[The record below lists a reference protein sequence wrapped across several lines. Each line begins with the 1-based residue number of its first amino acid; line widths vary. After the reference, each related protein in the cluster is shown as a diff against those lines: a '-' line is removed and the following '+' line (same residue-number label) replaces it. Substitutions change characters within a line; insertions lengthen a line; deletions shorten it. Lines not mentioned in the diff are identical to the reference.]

1 MLKRCLFF
9 ILVLLTLRTAHA
21 QADTTKPL
29 RIGVLAPLYIDSAF
43 DGYTYKLGVNSIP
56 KYILPGLE
64 FYNGVM
70 LAVEHLQKEN
80 VNVEVWV
87 YDTKK
92 SNADLIALQ
101 KTMDLT
107 NFNLLIGSFNN
118 VNEQKFFA
126 DFAAQKNIPLV
137 SATYPNDALLKSNP
151 FFIMLNPTIQTHIN
165 GIYNYLTRMYPV
177 NSNILFVTRKGQFE
191 DRLRKQFNTLNASKK
206 INYKVIEMKDDGTTD
221 IDLYLDSTTQNVI
234 VAGSLNETFATNLVT
249 ALNDASAYKSVVV
262 GMPNWDGIKGIDK
275 SSNNNVEIIY
285 STPFNFSSS
294 HTMFSTLYENYK
306 TKYFSRPS
314 DMVFKAYETMYRFAK
329 LLDRH
334 KNNLLNNL
342 SDPSFNVW
350 NNFTVEPVKVDNTSL
365 APDYLENKKLYFI
378 RKQNGKVVG
387 VY

>member
-9 ILVLLTLRTAHA
+9 ILVLLTFRAAHA

-43 DGYTYKLGVNSIP
+43 DGFSYKLGVNSIP

-80 VNVEVWV
+80 LNVEVFV

-92 SNADLIALQ
+92 SNSDLNALQ

-165 GIYNYLTRMYPV
+165 GIYNYLARMYSV

-191 DRLRKQFNTLNASKK
+191 DRLRKQFSALNATKK
-206 INYKVIEMKDDGTTD
+206 INYKVIEIKDDGTTD
-221 IDLYLDSTTQNVI
+221 IDLYLDSTMQNV
-234 VAGSLNETFATNLVT
+234 VVSGSLNETFATNLVT
-249 ALNDASAYKSVVV
+249 SLNNATSYKSVVV

-275 SSNNNVEIIY
+275 TVGNNIEIIY
-285 STPFNFSSS
+285 STPFNFSPS
-294 HTMFSTLYENYK
+294 HTTFTSLFENYK
-306 TKYFSRPS
+306 SKYFSRPS
-314 DMVFKAYETMYRFAK
+314 DMVFKGYETMYRFAK

-342 SDPSFNVW
+342 SDPSFNIW
-350 NNFTVEPVKVDNTSL
+350 NSFTVEPVKVDNTSL

-378 RKQNGKVVG
+378 RKQNGKTVG

>member
-9 ILVLLTLRTAHA
+9 ILVLLTFRTAHA

-43 DGYTYKLGVNSIP
+43 DGYTYKLGTTNIP

-92 SNADLIALQ
+92 SNADPIALQ

-285 STPFNFSSS
+285 STPFNFSST

-350 NNFTVEPVKVDNTSL
+350 NSFTVEPVKVDNTSL

-378 RKQNGKVVG
+378 RKQNGKTVG